1 MPLLNRKLV
10 SPPATDG
17 PAAAGEATVRQPGD
31 KPGVLVVDDEHPVR
45 AVVQLGLERNGFEV
59 WLATNGREAVHLYR
73 KHREHIA
80 VVLLDV
86 RMPGLDGPAT
96 LDVLRSLNP
105 GVLVCFMSGD
115 TGDYEQEQLRQRGA
129 VHVIVKPFHLDQLAK
144 VLRRL
149 AHGVPA
155 DLLPSGGGCQG

>member
-1 MPLLNRKLV
+1 MQPLDCKRVDPSAEESETAECEPKLQQL
-10 SPPATDG
+10 
-17 PAAAGEATVRQPGD
+17 RD